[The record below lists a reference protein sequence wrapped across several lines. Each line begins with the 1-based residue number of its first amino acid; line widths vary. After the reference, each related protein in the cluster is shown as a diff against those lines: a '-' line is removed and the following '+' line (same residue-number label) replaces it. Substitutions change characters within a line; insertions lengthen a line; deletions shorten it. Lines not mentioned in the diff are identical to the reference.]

1 MRTKLPPSTTHGLL
15 PSPVC
20 PWRRPQTMDMHISF
34 PKKEG
39 TLALNFQP
47 QRGNMSAQAWSPNT
61 REERQATV
69 TGYPTAIVVAWLPGA
84 GLGMKIGTWGG
95 GCLREHKTSAA
106 MRPCVPHPGGSLFLP
121 CLDHSAFSGS
131 DILKSEPCC
140 SPWVQGEA
148 RPALVNSS
156 LLLQK

>member
-1 MRTKLPPSTTHGLL
+1 MA
-15 PSPVC
+15 
-20 PWRRPQTMDMHISF
+20 MHIPF

-95 GCLREHKTSAA
+95 GWLKGTQDLCCHAPLCTASR
-106 MRPCVPHPGGSLFLP
+106 RF
-121 CLDHSAFSGS
+121 AFSALPGS
-131 DILKSEPCC
+131 FCL
-140 SPWVQGEA
+140 
-148 RPALVNSS
+148 
-156 LLLQK
+156 